1 MAEEEEEEAWKE
13 EEEEEE
19 VKAKLTSQGHPFQAG
34 TQSGPASSFWISFGY
49 PFRPKQ
55 QSLLPI
61 NG

>member
-1 MAEEEEEEAWKE
+1 MAKE
-13 EEEEEE
+13 EGEEVWEEEEE
-19 VKAKLTSQGHPFQAG
+19 VGAELTSQGHPFQAG
-34 TQSGPASSFWISFGY
+34 TQLGPASSIWISFGY

>member
-1 MAEEEEEEAWKE
+1 MAEEEEEEAW
-13 EEEEEE
+13 EEEE